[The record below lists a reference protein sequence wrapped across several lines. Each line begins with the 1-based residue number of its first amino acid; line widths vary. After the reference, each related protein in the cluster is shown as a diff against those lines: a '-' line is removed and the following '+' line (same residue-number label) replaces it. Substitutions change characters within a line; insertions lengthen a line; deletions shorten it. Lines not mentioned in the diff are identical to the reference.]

1 MADFFDTNVVVYAFD
16 NAEPAK
22 QAVARRL
29 MRDHP
34 DAVIS
39 TQVLL
44 EFYSV
49 VTRTISPSLPTT
61 SP

>member
-1 MADFFDTNVVVYAFD
+1 MVYAFD